1 MTDARASEAGTY
13 VVTERLSWRKEG
25 RGTGRV
31 VREGMGRAGGVGPR
45 AIGRTLVCVCSE

>member
-31 VREGMGRAGGVGPR
+31 VRAWAGQGRRCRASGHWEDTGVC
-45 AIGRTLVCVCSE
+45 LF